1 MHCKDITEKL
11 DDYMD
16 GGLDQA
22 TAEAISS
29 HAESCETCRAVI
41 ERERELRG
49 LLRDYP
55 MPQAQAG
62 FYDQALVHA
71 ARKGGGWQRINNQ
84 RLRYRWLLTGF
95 GSAVAAGLA
104 AWLVFGMLLNTPQ
117 TPDAGASIPGVT
129 IALEETRTVNL
140 VFASATAL
148 DAATLTVSLPDGIE
162 LAGFPGQREITWE
175 TSLRAGRNLL
185 PLTLVALTPTG
196 GELLARLQH
205 NDRDRT
211 FRLRVDVS

>member
-1 MHCKDITEKL
+1 MHCKDITENL

-16 GGLDQA
+16 GGLDRT
-22 TAEAISS
+22 TAEAIAS
-29 HAESCETCRAVI
+29 HAESCETCRVVI
-41 ERERELRG
+41 DRERELRE

-62 FYDQALVHA
+62 FYDQALLRA
-71 ARKGGGWQRINNQ
+71 AHKSGRRQRK
-84 RLRYRWLLTGF
+84 RWLLAGF
-95 GSAVAAGLA
+95 GSAAAAGLA
-104 AWLVFGMLLNTPQ
+104 AWMIFGLLLNAPQ
-117 TPDAGASIPGVT
+117 TPGADATIPGVT
-129 IALEETRTVNL
+129 IALAETRTINL

-175 TSLRAGRNLL
+175 TSLSEGRNLL
-185 PLTLVALTPTG
+185 PLTLVALTPAG

-205 NDRDRT
+205 NKRNRT